1 MTKLGVVFDKWS
13 YLTYFIYGVYQMHT
27 LMLLSAIKGKIMRT
41 NNLVNEVTLR
51 LYQSLNIEESLY
63 QALLCLHGVIPMD
76 NLHAGVYDIEKGNIW
91 YLASATRHG
100 GNLIDEKIELS
111 KEAVEGVNRQ
121 LKPGEVVIINNPL
134 ESVVIRNLI
143 QAQIAIPESR
153 QVYDPGNVFSA
164 MTLMLDLGYPL
175 FGLCTMVI
183 AEAKRYDP
191 SHQKTFQLLA
201 RPLTGAILNLLHHR
215 QILSRNEQLELNNQE
230 LRYRLGFSDTTQMI
244 GADGG
249 LKNEVV
255 RAAQVAAK
263 DTPVLITGETGTGK
277 EVMAHAIHRLS
288 ERRNGPMVCINCG
301 AIPETLV
308 DSELFGHE
316 KGAFTGADKKKRG
329 YFEQANGGTIF
340 LDEVGELTAAVQ
352 VKLLRVLEEKTLHRL
367 GGVRPISVDIRII
380 AATHRNLPA
389 LVSDHRFREDLWF
402 RLNVFPIKMPPLRER
417 LQDIP
422 NLVDYLMV
430 RKAREMHLSFV
441 PRLGSGAIETL
452 MAHSWPGNVR
462 ELDNSIERSLIV
474 CNGNPLT
481 FPELESETFAVEK
494 NTVPPAEI
502 LPLDEM
508 IIRLIKNAL
517 KACNGVVSGPE
528 GAARLLGLNPSTLR
542 GKMRKYKINCP

>member
-1 MTKLGVVFDKWS
+1 
-13 YLTYFIYGVYQMHT
+13 MHE
-27 LMLLSAIKGKIMRT
+27 
-41 NNLVNEVTLR
+41 NNLVKEVTLR
-51 LYQSLNIEESLY
+51 LYQSLKIEESLY
-63 QALLCLHGVIPMD
+63 QALCYLHEVIPMD
-76 NLHAGVYDIEKGNIW
+76 NLHAGVYDIEKGDIW

-100 GNLIDEKIELS
+100 GNLIDEKIQLS
-111 KEAVEGVNRQ
+111 QEAIEDVNKR
-121 LKPGEVVIINNPL
+121 LKPGEVVIINKPL

-143 QAQIAIPESR
+143 QAQMAIPESR
-153 QVYDPGNVFSA
+153 QVYDPGSVFSA

-175 FGLCTMVI
+175 FGLCTMVTD
-183 AEAKRYDP
+183 EERRYDP
-191 SHQKTFQLLA
+191 SHQNLFQLLA

-215 QILSRNEQLELNNQE
+215 QILSRNEQLEQNNQE

-249 LKNEVV
+249 LQNEVV

-263 DTPVLITGETGTGK
+263 ETPVLITGETGTGK

-288 ERRNGPMVCINCG
+288 KRRNGPMVCINCG

-367 GGVRPISVDIRII
+367 GGARPIAVDIRII

-389 LVSDHRFREDLWF
+389 LVADHRFREDLWF
-402 RLNVFPIKMPPLRER
+402 RLNVFPIEMPPLRGR
-417 LQDIP
+417 LEDIP
-422 NLVDYLMV
+422 SLVDYLMV

-441 PRLGSGAIETL
+441 PRLGNGAIETL
-452 MAHSWPGNVR
+452 MKHSWPGNVR
-462 ELDNSIERSLIV
+462 ELDNIIERSLIV
-474 CNGNPLT
+474 CNGKPLT
-481 FPELESETFAVEK
+481 FPELETNYFSIEK
-494 NTVPPAEI
+494 NTELSEEI
-502 LPLDEM
+502 LPLDDM
-508 IIRLIKNAL
+508 IIRHIKQAL
-517 KACNGVVSGPE
+517 KTCNGVISGSD
-528 GAARLLGLNPSTLR
+528 GAASLLGLNPSTLR
-542 GKMRKYKINCP
+542 GKMRKYKII